1 MPKRKT
7 KARIKAVLAV
17 TVSVTLIIGGLVM
30 WNPLEKWQYK
40 LTNSLYDRNE
50 ASSDIVIVGIDEDSL
65 NSELGRWQSW
75 NRTYYSQILGNLS
88 EADPKVI
95 AFDIMFT
102 ERSTGISEDNLSEI
116 ISDEPTYEEYF
127 SETIQFMGKDHPD
140 DLKLAEV
147 FESIENI
154 IILVSSNFTN
164 DLVTTDIVENLELF
178 EGTVHEAV
186 SDYYWDSDDLARRV
200 PIGLEDKSTGD
211 EYFALSAAIAKM
223 VNGSLP
229 ESLYEVLD
237 ENNQMLINYAAP
249 PYSYEIIPF
258 IDVYTGKFDEAAI
271 KDKIVLIGVT
281 TDLISDHVQTPTSY
295 DTPMPGVEFH
305 ANALQTIL
313 EENFLVEQSKISQLI
328 VIFFLTLSIALAV
341 MILGVFSGFFT
352 LITSIVIYFFSAQPL
367 FNTGIIINLVYPI
380 LALFAA
386 YLVTTLYKYLTETK
400 EKNELR
406 GAFSK
411 YVNKDL
417 VNKIMENPEMLKLG
431 GEKRTVT
438 VFFSDI
444 ASFTTFSEQCTPEE
458 LVTQLNE
465 YFEVMA
471 GIIRNNGGTLNKFDG
486 DAIMA
491 FWGAPLD
498 EPNHAT
504 LAAQSALE
512 CRLALPGLH
521 AKWGGEGKPLLDFRV
536 GLATGDVIAGNVGSQ
551 DRFDYTV
558 MGDIV
563 NLGSRLE
570 GANKQYGTHV
580 MISDAVLAIIAEQ
593 FEVRR
598 LDKLRVKG
606 KELPV
611 DVFELIAAKGQ
622 IPEEALSV
630 VGEFHQAIEYYRN
643 QKFEEAQTR
652 FETILVKHP
661 NDGPT
666 KVYIERCVHFKQNPP
681 VDGWD
686 GTWVMDHK

>member
-1 MPKRKT
+1 
-7 KARIKAVLAV
+7 
-17 TVSVTLIIGGLVM
+17 
-30 WNPLEKWQYK
+30 
-40 LTNSLYDRNE
+40 
-50 ASSDIVIVGIDEDSL
+50 
-65 NSELGRWQSW
+65 
-75 NRTYYSQILGNLS
+75 
-88 EADPKVI
+88 
-95 AFDIMFT
+95 
-102 ERSTGISEDNLSEI
+102 
-116 ISDEPTYEEYF
+116 
-127 SETIQFMGKDHPD
+127 
-140 DLKLAEV
+140 
-147 FESIENI
+147 
-154 IILVSSNFTN
+154 
-164 DLVTTDIVENLELF
+164 
-178 EGTVHEAV
+178 
-186 SDYYWDSDDLARRV
+186 
-200 PIGLEDKSTGD
+200 
-211 EYFALSAAIAKM
+211 
-223 VNGSLP
+223 
-229 ESLYEVLD
+229 
-237 ENNQMLINYAAP
+237 
-249 PYSYEIIPF
+249 
-258 IDVYTGKFDEAAI
+258 
-271 KDKIVLIGVT
+271 
-281 TDLISDHVQTPTSY
+281 
-295 DTPMPGVEFH
+295 
-305 ANALQTIL
+305 
-313 EENFLVEQSKISQLI
+313 
-328 VIFFLTLSIALAV
+328 
-341 MILGVFSGFFT
+341 
-352 LITSIVIYFFSAQPL
+352 
-367 FNTGIIINLVYPI
+367 
-380 LALFAA
+380 
-386 YLVTTLYKYLTETK
+386 
-400 EKNELR
+400 
-406 GAFSK
+406 
-411 YVNKDL
+411 
-417 VNKIMENPEMLKLG
+417 
-431 GEKRTVT
+431 
-438 VFFSDI
+438 
-444 ASFTTFSEQCTPEE
+444 
-458 LVTQLNE
+458 
-465 YFEVMA
+465 
-471 GIIRNNGGTLNKFDG
+471 
-486 DAIMA
+486 MA